1 MKLGEKVGGAGEP
14 ELEQALSEFRAS
26 VFAWSDAEYAR
37 PRKVAQALGDFK
49 ASVFA
54 WSDAEYAKPRMAAR
68 SMRHRSWRLAT
79 GWALGC
85 VLMAGGLSGG
95 VYERHQRQEQAK
107 IVAVREAE
115 RQRLVAVQHA
125 KEEDELLA
133 KVDSDVSREVPS
145 AMEPLAQLMAEDE
158 AQ

>member
-1 MKLGEKVGGAGEP
+1 MKEYDGGVGGVSEP
-14 ELEQALSEFRAS
+14 ELNSSGQQSLAGDPELDEALSDFRLS
-26 VFAWSDAEYAR
+26 VC
-37 PRKVAQALGDFK
+37 
-49 ASVFA
+49 A
-54 WSDAEYAKPRMAAR
+54 WSDAEYAKPRIAAKPAR
-68 SMRHRSWRLAT
+68 QRSWRPAA

-95 VYERHQRQEQAK
+95 VYERHQRQEMAR
-107 IVAVREAE
+107 IAAARSAE
-115 RQRLVAVQHA
+115 RQRLAAAQSGR
-125 KEEDELLA
+125 EEDELLA